1 MAIIGKTTVVNI
13 NLNME
18 FDVYI
23 GRGSM
28 FGNKHRITAACT
40 REKSIAK
47 YEVWF
52 YRRLRDPKFK
62 RAVLNLQGKRL
73 GCFCWPK
80 PCHGNVIVEYLKL
93 KRKAV
98 A

>member
-1 MAIIGKTTVVNI
+1 MAVIRARVVNI
-13 NLNME
+13 NLGKE

-28 FGNKHRITAACT
+28 FGNKYRITTTCT
-40 REKSIAK
+40 RRKSIEK

-52 YRRLRDPKFK
+52 YKRLRDPKFK
-62 RAVLNLQGKRL
+62 RAVLKLRGKRL

-80 PCHGNVIVEYLKL
+80 PCHGNVIVEYLNL
-93 KRKAV
+93 RRKAV